1 MPYSI
6 EKPKNWR
13 MRSGNAGRPAYLSI
27 MISCFLS
34 LFLLNAVLVQ
44 AAIVVS
50 PSSVDVTVTTVQTD
64 PIIQTIGIV
73 SDDNATFKWTAS
85 WDKDWMELDT
95 LSGENE
101 TSYPTKLTIRPEGLS
116 EGTYTGTIT
125 IYWNDGT
132 SSDNETVNVTLEIEL
147 DRAPGQVRVSPDTV
161 QVTATTGQT
170 DPITRTIHLFDDNL
184 ANFEWT
190 ATWDKDWLELDPS
203 SGNATSY
210 SYDIQLKIK
219 PEGLSEGTH
228 NGIVTIFLTDSKF
241 ITDSN
246 STELTITLEIVLPKD
261 GELGVSPHN
270 LEFVAKKSEPSPIKS
285 VRVFNRTDEYDEFVW
300 SAVASDWWI
309 LLYDG
314 HSCDQQHSS
323 GFSPAPATSVSCNSM
338 GCQCFDV
345 SIDSEKMQP
354 GDYNGTITIYSNLED
369 NPTEI
374 INVTAKVERY
384 ETQEIE
390 ESISTSSWLD
400 LRLEVPQNDLRD
412 ENGNPG
418 NFYLLV
424 EHPSL
429 LPGQVYAY
437 RCLEKP
443 GCSPTGCGQKI
454 DCRLDLFSQWGHLV
468 PDAGDLAYQSDREW
482 DLQQDVLT
490 VPFGG
495 FRLIGL
501 EGDII
506 IHGMVGI
513 PKPGQDWGMTHLLKY
528 TLHIVPLTGTWI
540 VTDEFQGETFTYS
553 DPLVLY
559 ESRGQL
565 KGTWRDIWFGW
576 WNPDNYIN
584 YVNPS
589 DLIPGPPSIN
599 GSRIV
604 VVNSSSVS
612 GYDLH
617 FTEWSPLLNQNIEY
631 WYQVTDLSQSSMQ
644 GFWRY
649 RGVGEKIWSIPQAFS
664 AVQQEVVIP
673 LDPSCNCYLVNGTVN
688 GYATGFIVDTGA
700 SIVLLSA
707 DDASYMGVDLDNF
720 DQCPFTGDVEGVG
733 GIISATYC
741 YVNIEIEERLS
752 RNNVLVGFSNSWS
765 GPGLLGM
772 TFLDQ
777 FHISTSA
784 EDGTMIIAP

>member
-6 EKPKNWR
+6 EQLRNWGIR
-13 MRSGNAGRPAYLSI
+13 LRNAGRSLSLSI
-27 MISCFLS
+27 LISCFLCF
-34 LFLLNAVLVQ
+34 FLLHAVSVQ
-44 AAIVVS
+44 ADIKVAPSKIDVVA
-50 PSSVDVTVTTVQTD
+50 VENGNTIDYTVS
-64 PIIQTIGIV
+64 IYN
-73 SDDNATFKWTAS
+73 SNATDGNFTWAAGPDRDWITLDP
-85 WDKDWMELDT
+85 DKSDGNVTEETGYSDT
-95 LSGENE
+95 MKVTIDPEGKPVGSYSGHVYVSAIQYGTE
-101 TSYPTKLTIRPEGLS
+101 YPLTI
-116 EGTYTGTIT
+116 
-125 IYWNDGT
+125 D
-132 SSDNETVNVTLEIEL
+132 VTLEIEPE
-147 DRAPGQVRVSPDTV
+147 RAPGQVRVGPDTI
-161 QVTATTGQT
+161 QVTVTTEEQT

-190 ATWDKDWLELDPS
+190 ATWDKDWMELDPS
-203 SGNATSY
+203 GGDGNYT
-210 SYDIQLKIK
+210 YDLQLTIRPK
-219 PEGLSEGTH
+219 GLSEGTH

-241 ITDSN
+241 LTDSN
-246 STELTITLEIVLPKD
+246 STELTITLEIVLSKD
-261 GELGVSPHN
+261 GELGVSPLN

-314 HSCDQQHSS
+314 HSCDQQESS
-323 GFSPAPATSVSCNSM
+323 GFSPTSSVSCNSI

-345 SIDSEKMQP
+345 SIDSESMQP

-369 NPTEI
+369 NPTET
-374 INVTAKVERY
+374 INVTARVDRY
-384 ETQEIE
+384 EILEIE

-400 LRLEVPQNDLRD
+400 LRLEVPQNDLLD
-412 ENGNPG
+412 ENRNPG
-418 NFYLLV
+418 DFYLLV

-437 RCLEKP
+437 QCDQD
-443 GCSPTGCGQKI
+443 S

-506 IHGMVGI
+506 IHGMVGT

-565 KGTWRDIWFGW
+565 EGTWRDVWLGW
-576 WNPDNYIN
+576 WDPDNYIN

-664 AVQQEVVIP
+664 AVQQGVVIP

-700 SIVLLSA
+700 SAVLLSA
-707 DDASYMGVDLDNF
+707 DDASYMGVDLTNV
-720 DQCPFTGDVEGVG
+720 DQCPFTGTGSGVG
-733 GIISATYC
+733 GDIPVTYC
-741 YVNIEIEERLS
+741 YVDIEIEGRLS
-752 RNNVLVGFSNSWS
+752 RNNLLVGFSDDWS

-772 TFLDQ
+772 TFLDR
-777 FHISTSA
+777 FHISTNA

>member
-1 MPYSI
+1 MPYLI
-6 EKPKNWR
+6 KQP
-13 MRSGNAGRPAYLSI
+13 RSWGINQGNIGRSKSVCVL
-27 MISCFLS
+27 ISCFLT
-34 LFLLNAVLVQ
+34 LFLLHAVSVQ
-44 AAIVVS
+44 ASPFRVGPSTIQIIASGHDEAIKYMVS
-50 PSSVDVTVTTVQTD
+50 IYDSNASSGNFTWTAGTDRGWITLDDYSSSGNVTNHYADIKLNINPEGKLVGSYSGHVYVSA
-64 PIIQTIGIV
+64 IQHGTEYPLTIG
-73 SDDNATFKWTAS
+73 
-85 WDKDWMELDT
+85 
-95 LSGENE
+95 
-101 TSYPTKLTIRPEGLS
+101 
-116 EGTYTGTIT
+116 
-125 IYWNDGT
+125 
-132 SSDNETVNVTLEIEL
+132 VTLEIE
-147 DRAPGQVRVSPDTV
+147 
-161 QVTATTGQT
+161 
-170 DPITRTIHLFDDNL
+170 
-184 ANFEWT
+184 
-190 ATWDKDWLELDPS
+190 PS
-203 SGNATSY
+203 KS
-210 SYDIQLKIK
+210 
-219 PEGLSEGTH
+219 
-228 NGIVTIFLTDSKF
+228 V
-241 ITDSN
+241 
-246 STELTITLEIVLPKD
+246 
-261 GELGVSPHN
+261 ELGVSPLN
-270 LEFVAKKSEPSPIKS
+270 LEFVAKKSEPPPIQS
-285 VRVFNRTDEYDEFVW
+285 LRVFNITEEYDEFVW

-314 HSCDQQHSS
+314 HSCNSGGSS
-323 GFSPAPATSVSCNSM
+323 GFSPTSSVSCNSI

-345 SIDSEKMQP
+345 SIDSESMQP
-354 GDYNGTITIYSNLED
+354 GNYNGTITIYSNLED
-369 NPTEI
+369 NSTI
-374 INVTAKVERY
+374 TINVTATVERY

-400 LRLEVPQNDLRD
+400 LSLEVPQNDLRD

-429 LPGQVYAY
+429 FPGQVYAY

-443 GCSPTGCGQKI
+443 DCSPTECGQET

-468 PDAGDLAYQSDREW
+468 PGAWDLAYQSDREW

-506 IHGMVGI
+506 IHGMVGT
-513 PKPGQDWGMTHLLKY
+513 PKSGQDWGMTHLLKY
-528 TLHIVPLTGTWI
+528 TLHVVPLTGTWI
-540 VTDEFQGETFTYS
+540 VTDEFWGQTFTYS
-553 DPLVLY
+553 DPLILY

-565 KGTWRDIWFGW
+565 EGAWRNIWLGW
-576 WNPDNYIN
+576 WDPDNNIN

-589 DLIPGPPSIN
+589 DVIPGPPSIN
-599 GSRIV
+599 GYRIE

-617 FTEWSPLLNQNIEY
+617 FTEWSPVLNQNFEY
-631 WYQVTDLSQSSMQ
+631 WYQITNLSQGSMQ

-649 RGVGEKIWSIPQAFS
+649 RVAGEEIWFTPQAFS
-664 AVQQEVVIP
+664 AVQQGVTIP
-673 LDPSCNCYLVNGTVN
+673 LDPDCNCYRVNGTVN

-700 SIVLLSA
+700 AFVLLSA
-707 DDASYMGVDLDNF
+707 DYASYMGVDLTNV
-720 DQCPFTGDVEGVG
+720 DQCPYTGTATGVG
-733 GIISATYC
+733 GDVPTTYC

-752 RNNVLVGFSNSWS
+752 RNNVLVGFSDSWS

>member
-1 MPYSI
+1 MPYLI
-6 EKPKNWR
+6 KQPRNWR
-13 MRSGNAGRPAYLSI
+13 MRLGNAGRSASLSI
-27 MISCFLS
+27 LISCFLCF
-34 LFLLNAVLVQ
+34 FLLHAVSVQ
-44 AAIVVS
+44 ADIVLS
-50 PSSVDVTVTTVQTD
+50 PDTVQVTATTGQTD
-64 PIIQTIGIV
+64 PITRTIHLF
-73 SDDNATFKWTAS
+73 DDNLANFEWTAT
-85 WDKDWMELDT
+85 WDKDWLELDPS
-95 LSGENE
+95 SGDGSSTYN
-101 TSYPTKLTIRPEGLS
+101 PQLTINPEGLS

-125 IYWNDGT
+125 IHTDLG
-132 SSDNETVNVTLEIEL
+132 DLTVNVTLEIK
-147 DRAPGQVRVSPDTV
+147 RAPGQVRVSPDTV

-228 NGIVTIFLTDSKF
+228 NGIVTIFLTDS
-241 ITDSN
+241 N
-246 STELTITLEIVLPKD
+246 STQLTIDVTLEIVLPKD
-261 GELGVSPHN
+261 GELGVSPLN

-285 VRVFNRTDEYDEFVW
+285 VRVFNRTNEYDEFVW

-314 HSCDQQHSS
+314 HSCDQQESG
-323 GFSPAPATSVSCNSM
+323 GFSPAPATSVSCNSI

-345 SIDSEKMQP
+345 SIDSESMQP

-369 NPTEI
+369 NSTRI
-374 INVTAKVERY
+374 INVTARVERY

-400 LRLEVPQNDLRD
+400 LRLEIPQNDLRD

-429 LPGQVYAY
+429 LPGRVFAY
-437 RCLEKP
+437 RRLEKP
-443 GCSPTGCGQKI
+443 GCSPTECGQDS
-454 DCRLDLFSQWGHLV
+454 DCRFDLFSQWGHLV
-468 PDAGDLAYQSDREW
+468 PDAWNLAYQSDREW

-506 IHGMVGI
+506 IHGMVGT
-513 PKPGQDWGMTHLLKY
+513 PKPGQDWGVTRLLKY
-528 TLHIVPLTGTWI
+528 TLHVVPLTGTWI
-540 VTDEFQGETFTYS
+540 VTDEFWGKTFTYS

-565 KGTWRDIWFGW
+565 EGAWRDAWLGW
-576 WNPDNYIN
+576 WDPDNNIN

-589 DLIPGPPSIN
+589 DVIPGPPSIS

-617 FTEWSPLLNQNIEY
+617 FTEWSPVLNQNFEY
-631 WYQVTDLSQSSMQ
+631 WYQITDLNQGSMQ

-649 RGVGEKIWSIPQAFS
+649 RGAGEEIWSIPQAFS
-664 AVQQEVVIP
+664 AVQQSVVIS
-673 LDPSCNCYLVNGTVN
+673 LNPSCNCYLVNGTVN
-688 GYATGFIVDTGA
+688 GYAIGFIVDTGA
-700 SIVLLSA
+700 FAVLLDLA
-707 DDASYMGVDLDNF
+707 DAPYMGLVDEE
-720 DQCPFTGDVEGVG
+720 TGWLNSRCDPTPVMLGGVG
-733 GIISATYC
+733 GTITAYKC
-741 YVNIEIEERLS
+741 YVDIEIEGRLS
-752 RNNVLVGFSNSWS
+752 RQNVEAYLSEGQSA
-765 GPGLLGM
+765 LLGM
-772 TFLDQ
+772 TFLDR
-777 FHISTSA
+777 FHISTNS